1 MPEDMERSYA
11 IGDIHGQFD
20 LLRQAH
26 DLIRQDRDRTGD
38 GAAPV
43 FHLGDL
49 TDRGPDVRGVID
61 LLMEGLANREP
72 WVVIKGNHDRM
83 FGLFLRDPLA
93 HDPGLSSPLSYLNP
107 RIGGQATLAS
117 YGVPNAQ
124 DRPISKVH
132 DEAVARVPQAHLDF
146 LAARPLFQRRGECL
160 FVHAGLRPQ
169 VTLARQVE
177 DDLLWVREPFLSDRG
192 DHGALV
198 VHGHTA
204 LDAPM
209 HYGNRVNLDSG
220 AGYGRPL
227 TVVVI
232 EGRRVWQLSPGGRL
246 ALPET
251 PNAPVR

>member
-1 MPEDMERSYA
+1 MERSYA
-11 IGDIHGQFD
+11 IGDIHGQFG

-38 GAAPV
+38 GKAPV
-43 FHLGDL
+43 IHLGDL
-49 TDRGPDVRGVID
+49 VDRGPDVRGVID
-61 LLMEGLANREP
+61 WLMEGMATREP
-72 WVVIKGNHDRM
+72 WIVVKGNHDRM
-83 FGLFLRDPLA
+83 FGLFLRDPMA
-93 HDPGLSSPLSYLNP
+93 HDPGLSSQISYLNP

-117 YGVPNAQ
+117 YGVANAQ

-132 DEAVARVPQAHLDF
+132 DEALARVPEAHLAF
-146 LAARPLFQRRGECL
+146 LASRPLFHRRGDCL

-169 VTLARQVE
+169 VALAEQAE
-177 DDLLWVREPFLSDRG
+177 DDLLWIREPFLSDRG

-204 LDAPM
+204 LEAPV

-232 EGRRVWQLSPGGRL
+232 EGRRVWQLSREGRIP
-246 ALPET
+246 LPET
-251 PNAPVR
+251 PDAATR